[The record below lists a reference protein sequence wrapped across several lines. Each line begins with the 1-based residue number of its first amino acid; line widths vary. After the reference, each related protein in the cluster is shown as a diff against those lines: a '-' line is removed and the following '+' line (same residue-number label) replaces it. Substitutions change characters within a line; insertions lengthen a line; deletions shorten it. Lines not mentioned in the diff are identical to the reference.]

1 MGTLHQVLGVH
12 PIPFTEKQKN
22 LLAYF
27 AQAVSHTHIVKKS
40 TKTTYSQ
47 QHANISQFV
56 QKLIKKLLMVFL
68 MQRKLETIFRGFSL

>member
-27 AQAVSHTHIVKKS
+27 AQAVSHIHIVKKS

-47 QHANISQFV
+47 QNANI
-56 QKLIKKLLMVFL
+56 
-68 MQRKLETIFRGFSL
+68 